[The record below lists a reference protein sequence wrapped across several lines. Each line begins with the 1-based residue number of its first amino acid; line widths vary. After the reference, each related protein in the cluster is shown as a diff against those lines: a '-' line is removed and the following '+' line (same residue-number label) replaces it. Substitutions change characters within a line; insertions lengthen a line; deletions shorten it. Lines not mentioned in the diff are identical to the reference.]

1 MSYLQPSTKA
11 TLKLLFF
18 LYAINAEIAYL
29 PSSETFR
36 QRVFPAVAEGMP
48 TGEHYMLVVVIGGG
62 LT

>member
-11 TLKLLFF
+11 TLKLHLF
-18 LYAINAEIAYL
+18 YAINVEMTYL
-29 PSSETFR
+29 PSSETIR

>member
-11 TLKLLFF
+11 TLKLHLF
-18 LYAINAEIAYL
+18 YAINVEMTYL

-48 TGEHYMLVVVIGGG
+48 TGEHYMLVVVIDGG

>member
-1 MSYLQPSTKA
+1 MT
-11 TLKLLFF
+11 
-18 LYAINAEIAYL
+18 YL

-36 QRVFPAVAEGMP
+36 QRVFPAVAKGMP